1 MIFICTKVGCVRNE
15 LGSIST
21 AFQDSCPRKGTLG
34 GHFNSSC
41 PYPKQSPLGS
51 LPSPTIPAAVDPKDA
66 GASPKTPPPPISA
79 ITVTPEMIETWK
91 QNESLARS
99 LLTQRIPD
107 STLIVVSAYSTVQE
121 MWNAIVKDYTYKGA
135 FLQAHL
141 QRKFMASRC
150 QDKGDVQLFLGE
162 LCLK

>member
-79 ITVTPEMIETWK
+79 ITVTPEMIET
-91 QNESLARS
+91 
-99 LLTQRIPD
+99 
-107 STLIVVSAYSTVQE
+107 
-121 MWNAIVKDYTYKGA
+121 
-135 FLQAHL
+135 
-141 QRKFMASRC
+141 
-150 QDKGDVQLFLGE
+150 
-162 LCLK
+162 